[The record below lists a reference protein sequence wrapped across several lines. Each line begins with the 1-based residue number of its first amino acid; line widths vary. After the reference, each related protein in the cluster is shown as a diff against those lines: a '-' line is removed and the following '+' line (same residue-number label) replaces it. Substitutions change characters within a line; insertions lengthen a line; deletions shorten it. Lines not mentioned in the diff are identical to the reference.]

1 MDDITLSADEASPL
15 APLPILNSDDIL
27 NALMDRKYFF
37 NEDIQVSI
45 MLIDLALEGDDINQL
60 FSTSFGELPRQST
73 IEETMES
80 MSLNQSQTG
89 KDFFECLSG

>member
-15 APLPILNSDDIL
+15 APLPILSSDDIL

-37 NEDIQVSI
+37 EEEIQGSK
-45 MLIDLALEGDDINQL
+45 MLIDLALEGDDITQL
-60 FSTSFGELPRQST
+60 LSTSFGELPRQST

-80 MSLNQSQTG
+80 MNLNHSQTG
-89 KDFFECLSG
+89 KDFFGCSSG